1 MRKILSVAVLSLLSV
16 GAVAAP
22 LEPMHYKDA
31 TALQTAWQPS
41 NDESKPPSLRS
52 TESQRLAHFDLPF
65 STLKDWRFTW
75 DKQGHWDLSKAE
87 RVVLKLRASK
97 VAAARGILYARSG
110 EGWYQLPGFGISDR
124 FDEVT
129 LDTAQ
134 AVKEGSPSGWDKV
147 DALRFSLLP
156 GSGEDAWVE
165 LAGIRAEGAQP
176 EKWVWQVGG
185 AKSKEACFAGILKH
199 AHGQAYDDARHRL
212 TAADGILSKARAKGL
227 RGDARRQAL
236 LDARALVAQ
245 AYALSQSPL
254 KSGLRAAWVHNGD
267 GPRGFSGKRMALWKD
282 AIPAMHA
289 MGFNAVFPN
298 MMWSGVAYYPS
309 KIVPNAPG
317 VAKEGDYL
325 QQIIDAAKPLG
336 MQVHVWKVMWQFA
349 EGWLAE
355 PGVSQPFREA
365 NRLQKD
371 SHGKEL
377 PWLCPCDER
386 NRRYELDALKEV
398 AGYAIDG
405 IHLDYIRYES
415 PDAGFGD
422 ACRERFEKWSGKT
435 VEQWPADCAPG
446 GPLADAYGDFKR
458 EMISSFVQQASVE
471 LRAIKPKLQISA
483 AVFAYPAQAQRSV
496 FQDWPRWVKEG
507 WVDFVC
513 PMTYT
518 EDADSFAD
526 ATAAQVALV
535 GADKLRPGIQV
546 TFDHGRVVN
555 LETLVDELK
564 AADKLGTPG
573 VAAFEWREQL
583 QDTVMPYIRNGLWRE
598 GPYKLKFRTVPDDMK
613 PAVVHAGERLLKPK
627 TGSLLIDDFEDGNL
641 VNALHGPW
649 SAQMDANKLGSR
661 LDEQPLKPT
670 EAGALGS
677 KHALGLR
684 GHFGHNQAPWPYTLL
699 NTPFNPSWA
708 PADLRAFTHLRF
720 QARGDAK
727 ALDVVLRRQV
737 VSDYGDFHQ
746 SATLTPDW
754 QVYDL
759 AFADFK
765 QPNWAAPVP
774 DGFADATQLIFQPG
788 SRDDEDFWFEIDNVE
803 LH

>member
-1 MRKILSVAVLSLLSV
+1 MRKTLSAALLLLSAWA
-16 GAVAAP
+16 GAAP
-22 LEPMHYKDA
+22 LEDLQYKDTA
-31 TALQTAWQPS
+31 ALQAAWQPS

-52 TESQRLAHFDLPF
+52 TESQRLAHFDAPF

-75 DKQGHWDLSKAE
+75 DKQGHWDLGQSE
-87 RVVLKLRASK
+87 RVVVKLRASK
-97 VAAARGILYARSG
+97 LAAARGILYARSG
-110 EGWYQLPGFGISDR
+110 DGWYQLPGFGISDR
-124 FDEVT
+124 FDEVA

-147 DALRFSLLP
+147 EALRLSLLP
-156 GSGEDAWVE
+156 GSGGDAWVE
-165 LAGIRAEGAQP
+165 LAGIRAEGAHP

-185 AKSKEACFAGILKH
+185 AKDKEACFGRILKR
-199 AHGQAYDDARHRL
+199 AHGKAYDDARHRL

-227 RGDARRQAL
+227 HGEARRQAL

-254 KSGLRAAWVHNGD
+254 KPGLRAVWVHHGD
-267 GPRGFSGKRMALWKD
+267 GPRGFSGERVALWKD

-289 MGFNAVFPN
+289 MGFNAIFPN
-298 MMWSGVAYYPS
+298 MLWSGVAFYPS

-317 VAKEGDYL
+317 VATEGDYL

-355 PGVSQPFREA
+355 PGVSQPFRDA
-365 NRLQKD
+365 DRLQKD

-386 NRRYELDALKEV
+386 NRRYEMDALKEV
-398 AGYAIDG
+398 AAYDIDG
-405 IHLDYIRYES
+405 VHLDYIRYES
-415 PDAGFGD
+415 PEAGFGD

-435 VEQWPADCAPG
+435 VQHWPADCAPG

-458 EMISSFVQQASVE
+458 EMISSFVQQASQE

-483 AVFAYPAQAQRSV
+483 AVFAYPAQAERSV

-526 ATAAQVALV
+526 ATGAQAALV
-535 GADKLRPGIQV
+535 GPDKLRPGIQV
-546 TFDHGRVVN
+546 TFDHGRVVA
-555 LETLVDELK
+555 LDTLVDELK
-564 AADKLGTPG
+564 AAAKLGAPG
-573 VAAFEWREQL
+573 VTAFEWREQL

-598 GPYKLKFRTVPDDMK
+598 GPYDLKFRTVPDDMK
-613 PAVVHAGERLLKPK
+613 PVTVHAGQRLALPK
-627 TGSLLIDDFEDGNL
+627 GGSLRIDDFEDGNL
-641 VNALHGPW
+641 VSDLHAPW
-649 SAQMDANKLGSR
+649 SAEADDNKLGSR
-661 LDEQPLKPT
+661 LEAQPLKPT
-670 EAGALGS
+670 EGGALGS

-684 GHFGHNQAPWPYTLL
+684 GHFGHAQAPWPYTLL
-699 NTPFNPSWA
+699 STPFNADQA
-708 PADLRAFTHLRF
+708 PVDLRAFSHLRF
-720 QARGDAK
+720 RARGDGK
-727 ALDVVLRRQV
+727 ALELLLRRRSV
-737 VSDYGDFHQ
+737 TDYGDFRQ
-746 SATLTPDW
+746 SVTLTPDW
-754 QVYDL
+754 RQWDL
-759 AFADFK
+759 ALADFK

-774 DGFADATQLIFQPG
+774 AGFADATRLIFQPG
-788 SRDDEDFWFEIDNVE
+788 GRDDEDFWFEIDDVE
-803 LH
+803 LR